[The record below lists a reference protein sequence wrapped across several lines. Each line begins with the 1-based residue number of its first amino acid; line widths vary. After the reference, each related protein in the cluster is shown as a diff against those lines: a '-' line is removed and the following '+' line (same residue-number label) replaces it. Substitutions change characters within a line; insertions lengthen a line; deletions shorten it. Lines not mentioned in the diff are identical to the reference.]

1 MIKRGVVILKPDFFE
16 YNIELSTYLKE
27 LINKNNLHL
36 ESFFE
41 IKRYGD
47 FCERYRK
54 YDIENSMYTKEE
66 TNNELIRTSYA
77 IYVYKNKFFDKSAIA
92 LIFFDEDADK
102 LYDKLSMLK
111 SKIREYIKQ
120 NKLKEYYVDI
130 QTPNWKVIERTKNT
144 QISAEYFEMEN
155 VKLAY
160 LNGIHLEEKS
170 LFDKNICY
178 NFLKKE
184 NIIQIRRESNEKL
197 EL

>member
-1 MIKRGVVILKPDFFE
+1 MLKRGVVILKPDFFE
-16 YNIELSTYLKE
+16 YDFELSAYLKE
-27 LINKNNLHL
+27 LISKNNLEL
-36 ESFFE
+36 ESFYE

-54 YDIENSMYTKEE
+54 FDIENSMYTKEKAD
-66 TNNELIRTSYA
+66 NELIRTSYA
-77 IYVYKNKFFDKSAIA
+77 TYVYKRKFHNKSAIA
-92 LIFFDEDADK
+92 LIFCDENADK

-120 NKLKEYYVDI
+120 NKSKEYYVDI
-130 QTPNWKVIERTKNT
+130 QTSNWKIIERTKNT
-144 QISAEYFEMEN
+144 QIPAEYFEMEN

-160 LNGIHLEEKS
+160 LNGIHLEEKL
-170 LFDKNICY
+170 LFDKDICY

-184 NIIQIRRESNEKL
+184 NIINTRRESNEKL